1 MKYEFT
7 DREAELLSDGVLR
20 LIQDASD
27 ALKMLHGSKG
37 TMKALREYL
46 RELQHLNTKI
56 CKEESK

>member
-27 ALKMLHGSKG
+27 ALKTLHGSKH
-37 TMKALREYL
+37 TMTAIHAYL
-46 RELQHLNTKI
+46 HELQELNTKI
-56 CKEESK
+56 CKEA

>member
-27 ALKMLHGSKG
+27 ALKLVSGSEDSA
-37 TMKALREYL
+37 TAIRAYL
-46 RELQHLNTKI
+46 RELQALNAKI
-56 CKEESK
+56 CKEA